1 MIWGSSMFVFLL
13 KAPIDDQFVCMLV
26 LVGMGGFAVGTFSS
40 HLRSFSG
47 YVNGLGGSVMAA
59 LAYQLAQAL
68 GHPVGMAF
76 QARAGQGLFG
86 GLAKPCSDSGSL
98 TPRFAKASPACEQGG
113 WPESGS

>member
-1 MIWGSSMFVFLL
+1 MARYAWIWPLSAMIWGSSMFVFFL

-26 LVGMGGFAVGTFSS
+26 LVGMGGFAVGAFSS

-68 GHPVGMAF
+68 GHPVGMAS
-76 QARAGQGLFG
+76 RPGR
-86 GLAKPCSDSGSL
+86 GSVFL
-98 TPRFAKASPACEQGG
+98 VDLQNPAATAA
-113 WPESGS
+113 P